1 MSAPAVVSR
10 EAARPPRLATPRR
23 YVLCPPTH
31 FTLAQPINPWMTSGA
46 VIDARRAHDQWR
58 RLVDTYR
65 GLGHDVELL
74 APAPGL
80 PDMVFAANG
89 GIVVGGRA
97 FAANFA
103 HPHRRAEADHHR
115 ANFARLGLSVAA
127 GSAHVNEGEGDF
139 LKAGDRILAGCGF
152 RSARP
157 AHDDLRAFFGL
168 PVVSLTLVD
177 PRFYHLDV
185 ALTVLD
191 DALIAYF
198 PPAFSPAS
206 VAVLEQLFPDAIR
219 VDAADAERFACNAV
233 SDGRHVVLDAQAE
246 RLAQQL
252 RAAGFEP
259 VPIEMSELRKSG
271 GSVKCCTLEL
281 YR

>member
-1 MSAPAVVSR
+1 MSAPAVAPR
-10 EAARPPRLATPRR
+10 AAAAPLRRATPRR
-23 YVLCPPTH
+23 YVVCPPTH
-31 FTLAQPINPWMTSGA
+31 FTLAPPINPWMTSGA
-46 VIDARRAHDQWR
+46 VIDTGRAHDQWR

-65 GLGHDVELL
+65 ALGHDVEQL

-89 GIVVGGRA
+89 GIVVGERA
-97 FAANFA
+97 FTANFA
-103 HPHRRAEADHHR
+103 HAHRRAEAEHHR
-115 ANFARLGLSVAA
+115 ANFARLGLSLAPP
-127 GSAHVNEGEGDF
+127 SAHVNEGEGDF
-139 LKAGDRILAGCGF
+139 LKAGEVILAGCGF
-152 RSARP
+152 RSARA

-191 DALIAYF
+191 DALIAYY
-198 PPAFSPAS
+198 PAAFRPDS

-219 VDAADAERFACNAV
+219 VSTADAERFACNAV

-246 RLAQQL
+246 QFAQQL
-252 RAAGFEP
+252 RTAGFEP
-259 VPIEMSELRKSG
+259 VPVEMSELRKSG

-281 YR
+281 Y